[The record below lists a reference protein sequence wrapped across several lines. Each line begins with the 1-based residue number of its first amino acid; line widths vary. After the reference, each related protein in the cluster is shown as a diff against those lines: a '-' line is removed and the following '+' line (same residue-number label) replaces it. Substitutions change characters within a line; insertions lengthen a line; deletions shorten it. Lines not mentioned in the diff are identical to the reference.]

1 MAVLLVVVGGDGI
14 LIIRVVVNIV
24 GGRKFY
30 LSSCYGQLQRGWKL
44 IIELRQ
50 CQQLQYLRVSVV
62 AVGII
67 INNISWSLTRSL
79 RLHLLLEYP
88 HLRFH
93 HCVLAPE

>member
-30 LSSCYGQLQRGWKL
+30 LSSCYGQLQQGWKL

-50 CQQLQYLRVSVV
+50 CQQLQCL
-62 AVGII
+62 
-67 INNISWSLTRSL
+67 
-79 RLHLLLEYP
+79 
-88 HLRFH
+88 
-93 HCVLAPE
+93 